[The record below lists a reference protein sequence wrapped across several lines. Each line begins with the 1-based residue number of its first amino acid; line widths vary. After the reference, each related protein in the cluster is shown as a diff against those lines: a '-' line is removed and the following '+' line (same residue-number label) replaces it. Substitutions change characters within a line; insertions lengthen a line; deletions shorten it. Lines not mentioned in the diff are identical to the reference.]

1 MGRYRHTVDAKG
13 RIFLPSKMREEIG
26 ASVYVTKSLDPE
38 CLSGYTQPQFAEI
51 RSQLSR
57 LPGTDPVV
65 RDMKREILGEAI
77 ACDLDGQGR
86 ISVTDELWSQVGIKP
101 GEEIYIVYLYE
112 KFEIWPVAVYDG
124 KRAERGTALSE
135 DLSRYDVKGV

>member
-13 RIFLPSKMREEIG
+13 RIFLPAKVREEIG
-26 ASVYVTKSLDPE
+26 ASVFVTKSLDPE
-38 CLSGYTQPQFAEI
+38 YLSGYTQQQFSDI
-51 RSQLSR
+51 RTQLSQ

-65 RDMKREILGEAI
+65 RAMKREILGEAI

-86 ISVTDELWSQVGIKP
+86 ISITDELWSQVGIKP

-112 KFEIWPVAVYDG
+112 KFEIWPAAVYDG
-124 KRAERGTALSE
+124 KRSERGSALSE